1 MAVSRY
7 KGGINIA
14 SRSHAGFPRWL
25 LLSVAIHII
34 LAVLIILSPTP
45 SRKLFYTPVYEVEL
59 LPIPEAA
66 EPEKLPQEQ
75 DVRPPKKPVKQKISA
90 KKKKASII
98 SKTRKD
104 EAGYDEAVA
113 KLREKVA
120 TEDAVEKIRK
130 KVKGNKEAVSDSA
143 VKIAD
148 RAPKKV
154 YHYEELDKE
163 LRAYFEK
170 VSRIIRD
177 AWFLPEGLR
186 DKGYKTTLSIHV
198 RRDGSIESLW
208 IESGSGNRL
217 YNDST
222 LRAINKV
229 NPLPPLPKG
238 WKEGS
243 IDLGLRF

>member
-7 KGGINIA
+7 KGSFSIA
-14 SRSHAGFPRWL
+14 SGGHAGFTRWL
-25 LLSVAIHII
+25 FLSVAIHII
-34 LAVLIILSPTP
+34 LAVIIILSPAP
-45 SRKLFYTPVYEVEL
+45 SKKLFYTPAYEVEL
-59 LPIPEAA
+59 LPMPEAA
-66 EPEKLPQEQ
+66 EPEKLPQKQ
-75 DVRPPKKPVKQKISA
+75 DVSPLKKPVKQKINA
-90 KKKKASII
+90 KAKKASFL
-98 SKTRKD
+98 SKVRKD
-104 EAGYDEAVA
+104 ETGYNEAVA

-120 TEDAVEKIRK
+120 TEDAVEKIKR
-130 KVKGNKEAVSDSA
+130 KVKGNKETVSESA
-143 VKIAD
+143 VKVAD

-208 IESGSGNRL
+208 IEDGSGNRL
-217 YNDST
+217 YDDST
-222 LRAINKV
+222 LRAINKI

-238 WKEGS
+238 WKEGA

>member
-14 SRSHAGFPRWL
+14 SGGHAGITRWL

-34 LAVLIILSPTP
+34 LAILIILSPAP
-45 SRKLFYTPVYEVEL
+45 SRKLFYTPVYEIEL
-59 LPIPEAA
+59 LPAPEAA

-75 DVRPPKKPVKQKISA
+75 DVRSLKRPDKQKISA
-90 KKKKASII
+90 KGKKASAI
-98 SKTRKD
+98 SKTKKD

-120 TEDAVEKIRK
+120 AEDAVEKIRR
-130 KVKGNKEAVSDSA
+130 KVKENKTAQDSA

-170 VSRIIRD
+170 VSRIIRN

-186 DKGYKTTLSIHV
+186 TKGYKTTLSIHV

-208 IESGSGNRL
+208 IESGSGNKL
-217 YNDST
+217 YDDST
-222 LRAINKV
+222 LRAINEV

-238 WKEGS
+238 WKERA

>member
-7 KGGINIA
+7 KDNIYSASGGHA
-14 SRSHAGFPRWL
+14 SFTRWL

-34 LAVLIILSPTP
+34 LAILIILSPAP

-59 LPIPEAA
+59 LPAPEAA

-75 DVRPPKKPVKQKISA
+75 DVRPLKRPDKQKISA
-90 KKKKASII
+90 KGKKTSAI
-98 SKTRKD
+98 SKTKKD
-104 EAGYDEAVA
+104 EVGYDDAVA

-120 TEDAVEKIRK
+120 AEDAVEKIRRR
-130 KVKGNKEAVSDSA
+130 VKENKTVQDSA

-198 RRDGSIESLW
+198 RRNGSIESLW

-217 YNDST
+217 YDDST

>member
-1 MAVSRY
+1 MAVSRQ
-7 KGGINIA
+7 KRSINIA
-14 SRSHAGFPRWL
+14 SGGHANFRRWL
-25 LLSVAIHII
+25 LLSVAIHIVI
-34 LAVLIILSPTP
+34 AILIILSHAH
-45 SRKLFYTPVYEVEL
+45 SKKLFYTPIYEVEL
-59 LPIPEAA
+59 LPAPEAA
-66 EPEKLPQEQ
+66 EPEKLPQKS
-75 DVRPPKKPVKQKISA
+75 DVTPLKKPVKQKINV
-90 KKKKASII
+90 KEKKASAI
-98 SKTRKD
+98 SKVRKD
-104 EAGYDEAVA
+104 ETGYDEAVA

-120 TEDAVEKIRK
+120 AEDAVEKIKR
-130 KVKGNKEAVSDSA
+130 KVKANKETVSESA
-143 VKIAD
+143 VKVAD

-208 IESGSGNRL
+208 IEDGSGNRL
-217 YNDST
+217 YDDST

-229 NPLPPLPKG
+229 TPLPPLPKG
-238 WKEGS
+238 WKEGA